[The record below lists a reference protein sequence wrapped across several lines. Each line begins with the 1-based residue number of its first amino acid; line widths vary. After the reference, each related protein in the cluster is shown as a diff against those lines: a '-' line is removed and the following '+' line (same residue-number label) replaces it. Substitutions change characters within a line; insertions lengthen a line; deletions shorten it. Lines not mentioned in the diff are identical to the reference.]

1 MADDKPTDRPTHQE
15 RLQRNPHMA
24 GLSGI
29 LHGKEADSEA
39 GEASCAAFGYLR
51 GIRER
56 ADAIEFRF
64 RDGNSMWFPYGWLGN
79 WKYNPSE
86 GLLIKFSGDLVY
98 LVLVRGSNLDKP
110 LADSTTNL
118 TTSGLQRHRIVWMRE
133 MNRDEIEQVGESGP
147 TIDSIQVAEFESHEA
162 LKEWLKKT
170 APAFLTV
177 VT

>member
-1 MADDKPTDRPTHQE
+1 MHDDKPTHQE
-15 RLQRNPHMA
+15 RLRNQQGT

-29 LHGKEADSEA
+29 LHGKEAEA
-39 GEASCAAFGYLR
+39 DAAEASCAAFGYLR

-56 ADAIEFRF
+56 ADAIEFRL
-64 RDGNSMWFPYGWLGN
+64 RAASIWFPYSWLGN

-133 MNRDEIEQVGESGP
+133 MSREEIEQVGESGP

-162 LKEWLKKT
+162 LKEWLEKT
-170 APAFLTV
+170 APAFLSR
-177 VT
+177 